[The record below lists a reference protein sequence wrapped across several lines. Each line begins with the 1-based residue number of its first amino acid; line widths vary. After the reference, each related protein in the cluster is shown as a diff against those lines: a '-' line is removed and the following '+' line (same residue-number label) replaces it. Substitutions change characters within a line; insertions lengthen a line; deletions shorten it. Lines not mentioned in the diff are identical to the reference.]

1 MRLLRKLT
9 LPAFVCAGL
18 YLLYQYCTAAAEVK
32 HAVTVYINFLYHYGP
47 WIGAG
52 ILALLMLLFIKR
64 ISRKRSSKKARHP
77 RRQNSPKPQKTA
89 PHTAGS
95 HSILLPDTNILMN
108 EAALATLLRMARSAP
123 KQNWSIH
130 IESIVV
136 GELKGLSKNPDK
148 SEAARRGMR
157 GIEKLQ
163 LLLGDRLIIQD
174 SAQRGVDTIAD
185 TVLLRV
191 AAAHRNMILI
201 TDDTELR
208 VLARGKKVKV
218 AGSANL

>member
-1 MRLLRKLT
+1 MKFLRKLT
-9 LPAFVCAGL
+9 LPILLCAGA
-18 YLLYQYCTAAAEVK
+18 YVLYQYLTAAAEVK
-32 HAVTVYINFLYHYGP
+32 RAVHIYLNFLHRYGV
-47 WIGAG
+47 WLGG
-52 ILALLMLLFIKR
+52 GVLCLLALILLK
-64 ISRKRSSKKARHP
+64 SRKTGKRHKKASAP
-77 RRQNSPKPQKTA
+77 RPAKTA
-89 PHTAGS
+89 AKPAATPPPGT

-108 EAALATLLRMARSAP
+108 ETALATLIRMARTAP

-148 SEAARRGMR
+148 SESARRGMR

-163 LLLGDRLIIQD
+163 QLLGNRLIIQD
-174 SAQRGVDTIAD
+174 SAIRGEDTIAD

-191 AAAHRNMILI
+191 AATHRNMILI

-208 VLARGKKVKV
+208 ILARGKKVKV
-218 AGSANL
+218 VGSSNL

>member
-1 MRLLRKLT
+1 MKILRLLT
-9 LPAFVCAGL
+9 LPILLCAGG
-18 YLLYQYCTAAAEVK
+18 YILYQYITAAAEVK
-32 HAVTVYINFLYHYGP
+32 RAIDIYLHFLHRYG
-47 WIGAG
+47 IGLGVG
-52 ILALLMLLFIKR
+52 ILCLLVFTLLKR
-64 ISRKRSSKKARHP
+64 RKNGTPHHKSPAP
-77 RRQNSPKPQKTA
+77 RTAKPSAATPPA
-89 PHTAGS
+89 AST

-108 EAALATLLRMARSAP
+108 ESALATLIRMARSAP

-163 LLLGDRLIIQD
+163 QLLNNRLIIQD
-174 SAQRGVDTIAD
+174 SAIRGEDTIAD

-208 VLARGKKVKV
+208 ILARGKKVKV
-218 AGSANL
+218 VGSANL

>member
-1 MRLLRKLT
+1 MKLLRKLT
-9 LPAFVCAGL
+9 LPAFLCAGA
-18 YLLYQYCTAAAEVK
+18 YVLYQYITASAEVK
-32 HAVTVYINFLYHYGP
+32 RAIDVYLNFLHRYGA
-47 WIGAG
+47 WLGAG
-52 ILALLMLLFIKR
+52 ILALLVLIFLKR
-64 ISRKRSSKKARHP
+64 RKKGKRGKKIHTP
-77 RRQNSPKPQKTA
+77 RPVKQAPTPPPSP
-89 PHTAGS
+89 

-108 EAALATLLRMARSAP
+108 EAALATLIRMARSAP
-123 KQNWSIH
+123 KQNWSIL

-136 GELKGLSKNPDK
+136 GELKGLSKNPEK

-163 LLLGDRLIIQD
+163 QLLNNRLIIQD
-174 SAQRGVDTIAD
+174 SAIRGEDTIAD

-208 VLARGKKVKV
+208 ILARGKKVKV
-218 AGSANL
+218 VGSANL